1 MLLLPFCEAPLFQF
15 FYGVNK
21 AIVADVIFNFFLIS
35 IRFCSKSIPFQSFQ
49 SIKLFLVDA
58 KTRGH
63 NIAAN
68 KKKYDDLNVNFLS
81 SHFGQLSCWL
91 KLEQRRNGIRKRERS
106 GGFRKLVFFPKLYT
120 LLATLHLPSLFY
132 N

>member
-1 MLLLPFCEAPLFQF
+1 MLLPFCEAPLFQF
-15 FYGVNK
+15 FMASIK
-21 AIVADVIFNFFLIS
+21 RSLLTSSLTFFLIS

-120 LLATLHLPSLFY
+120 LLATLHLPSLYY